1 MISEINFRNF
11 DNSTPEGQMLLAAMA
26 ILTSIEPKDIHEG
39 KFGGM
44 CHPQDVFEKVLDLA
58 NRIYYEEE
66 YKTYL
71 KSKERDSK
79 LNSIIN

>member
-1 MISEINFRNF
+1 MIELEFNNF
-11 DNSTPEGQMLLAAMA
+11 DHSTPEGQMLLAAMA
-26 ILTSIEPKDIHEG
+26 ILTSIEPKDIREG

-44 CHPQDVFEKVLDLA
+44 CHPQDVFERVVDLA
-58 NRIYYEEE
+58 NKIYYEEE